1 VTSLKA
7 QVAAAPSAGD
17 ANSQPDFEQR
27 VAEEVERRVSEMA
40 PAASEM
46 QTDTE
51 LQERLATAEQEKKQ
65 AVAEAVRAN
74 QESADARLAE
84 IVASKDK
91 ELAELRTNGE
101 AADIEAR
108 IAEAVQAR
116 EAELAEIHE
125 REVKLAADAALKR
138 FKQPTNEK
146 INAAAVKHGERMFQE
161 RWQKFEEEQAAK
173 SAEAGG
179 QPSPEAINKAVEE
192 ANKKKD
198 EEFAEKLQKATE
210 GAKNEAEMRNKLQ
223 LGKLQKQVMEAKA
236 KVDLYEKQFGQ
247 LPPAGQSTPQKQPQ
261 VQQLPAATQVSQ
273 QVPNAGAAP
282 TGQQPGTAVNV
293 LHKLQAGRGGG
304 IPRPGR
310 GGNQQ
315 GGRGGGP
322 GQGRGQRLSG
332 QHPPQH
338 GQNQGQRPAVNR
350 PVPATA
356 ASPATNAP
364 GQQRRQSAQQ
374 QQSQLPRPASSGLS
388 AVAPPFQPGGVKRP
402 RDDEGQGGQGT
413 QAAGQK
419 RTRVATSGE
428 GTGNEGQAS

>member
-1 VTSLKA
+1 LKA
-7 QVAAAPSAGD
+7 ELVAAATTGEAV
-17 ANSQPDFEQR
+17 SQPDFEQQ
-27 VAEEVERRVSEMA
+27 VAAEVERRISEMA
-40 PAASEM
+40 PAGSEM
-46 QTDTE
+46 QTDAE
-51 LQERLATAEQEKKQ
+51 LQERLATAEQEKER

-74 QESADARLAE
+74 QEAADARIAE

-91 ELAELRTNGE
+91 ELSELRTNGE
-101 AADIEAR
+101 ATDIEAR

-116 EAELAEIHE
+116 EAELNEIHE
-125 REVKLAADAALKR
+125 RDVKLAADAALKR

-146 INAAAVKHGERMFQE
+146 INAAAVKHGERMFNE

-173 SAEAGG
+173 AAEAGG
-179 QPSPEAINKAVEE
+179 EPSQEAINKAIEE
-192 ANKKKD
+192 TSKKKD
-198 EEFAEKLQKATE
+198 EEFSEKLHKATE
-210 GAKNEAEMRNKLQ
+210 GAKSEAEMRNKLQ

-236 KVDLYEKQFGQ
+236 KIDLYEKQFGQ
-247 LPPAGQSTPQKQPQ
+247 LPANLQSTPQQQPQ
-261 VQQLPAATQVSQ
+261 VQQSPAPTQASQQAPNTAAT
-273 QVPNAGAAP
+273 PA
-282 TGQQPGTAVNV
+282 GQQPGTAANM

-332 QHPPQH
+332 QHPPP
-338 GQNQGQRPAVNR
+338 QGQIQGKRPAVNR

-356 ASPATNAP
+356 ASPTTNAP

-374 QQSQLPRPASSGLS
+374 QQSQLPRPAGGGLS
-388 AVAPPFQPGGVKRP
+388 AAAPAFQPGGVKRP
-402 RDDEGQGGQGT
+402 RDDEGQGGQGA

-419 RTRVATSGE
+419 RTRVANSGDNA
-428 GTGNEGQAS
+428 GNEGQAS